1 MMDNK
6 RYLDKVIGS
15 LVRGTKIDYEN
26 DVVYLHY
33 ISSSSFLPPLTLF
46 FFSFVR
52 PPFLVSSYCKNKFG
66 LTHEEMDYVWEE
78 YRNIMLDK

>member
-1 MMDNK
+1 MENK
-6 RYLDKVIGS
+6 RYIDKVIGS

-33 ISSSSFLPPLTLF
+33 LSHFPSFPLPLP
-46 FFSFVR
+46 FSFVR

-66 LTHEEMDYVWEE
+66 LTHEEMNYVWEE
-78 YRNIMLDK
+78 YRNIIIDDGQ